1 MIAIWLTALTLV
13 AANASPTPIA
23 VAVVAPRG
31 VTDSLVN
38 RICAEAAAIW
48 APAGIA
54 LEWNRG
60 APQHEARGLTIEVT
74 IDDRPTALS
83 RDGALG
89 WVTFTTDGPERFI
102 HLSRVSAEDLL
113 HTTPWLNDATIT
125 SHEALI
131 GRALG
136 RTLAHELGH
145 YILRSKVHTE
155 RGLMRAAWTSDQAFA
170 FIRDGFE
177 LTSEERAT
185 ALNHLRVA
193 LACCDFAPGVAS
205 HADQASI

>member
-1 MIAIWLTALTLV
+1 VLV

-23 VAVVAPRG
+23 VAIVAPRD
-31 VTDSLVN
+31 VSNSMVN
-38 RICAEAAAIW
+38 QICAEAEAIW

-54 LEWNRG
+54 LEWNRD
-60 APQHEARGLTIEVT
+60 APKREARGLIIEVT
-74 IDDRPTALS
+74 IDDRPAPAG

-89 WVTFTTDGPERFI
+89 WVVFTGDGPERFI

-113 HTTPWLNDATIT
+113 HSTPGLNDATVA

-136 RTLAHELGH
+136 RALAHELGH
-145 YILRSKVHTE
+145 YILRSKVHTG

-177 LTSEERAT
+177 LTPEERAT
-185 ALNHLRVA
+185 ALHHLRVE
-193 LACCDFAPGVAS
+193 LACCVSTPGVAS
-205 HADQASI
+205 C

>member
-1 MIAIWLTALTLV
+1 MIAICVTALTLV
-13 AANASPTPIA
+13 AANAAPMRITVS
-23 VAVVAPRG
+23 VVAPRG

-38 RICAEAAAIW
+38 QICAEAGAIW

-54 LEWNRG
+54 LEWSRDV
-60 APQHEARGLTIEVT
+60 PKHEARGLTIEVT
-74 IDDRPTALS
+74 VDDRPTPAG

-89 WVTFTTDGPERFI
+89 WVIFAGDGPERFI
-102 HLSRVSAEDLL
+102 HLSRVSAEGLL
-113 HTTPWLNDATIT
+113 HRTPGLNHATIA

-136 RTLAHELGH
+136 RALAHELGH
-145 YILRSKVHTE
+145 YILRSKVHTG

-185 ALNHLRVA
+185 ALDYLRLA
-193 LACCDFAPGVAS
+193 LACCDGAPGVAS
-205 HADQASI
+205 C